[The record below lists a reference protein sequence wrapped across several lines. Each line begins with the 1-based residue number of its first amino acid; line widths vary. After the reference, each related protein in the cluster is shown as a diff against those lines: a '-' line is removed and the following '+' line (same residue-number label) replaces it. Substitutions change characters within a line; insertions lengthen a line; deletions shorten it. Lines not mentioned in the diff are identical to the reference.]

1 MLTVISQQ
9 MMTNY
14 QDIQQHLAQTD
25 LWLSTDLA
33 QIIQDNENFKN
44 EIRQELLLM
53 GSSGSS
59 VVTPVPPTST
69 PSGFTPNPPVVSPS
83 SSAVPPIV
91 ASSSNSTTSS
101 NDFQTQMMVLLNET
115 FSKFTTVISDS
126 KSADTK
132 SDWRKFVGDMRKF

>member
-1 MLTVISQQ
+1 M
-9 MMTNY
+9 
-14 QDIQQHLAQTD
+14 
-25 LWLSTDLA
+25 
-33 QIIQDNENFKN
+33 
-44 EIRQELLLM
+44 
-53 GSSGSS
+53 
-59 VVTPVPPTST
+59 PVAPTST

-83 SSAVPPIV
+83 FSAVPPIV

-115 FSKFTTVISDS
+115 FSKLTTVISDS